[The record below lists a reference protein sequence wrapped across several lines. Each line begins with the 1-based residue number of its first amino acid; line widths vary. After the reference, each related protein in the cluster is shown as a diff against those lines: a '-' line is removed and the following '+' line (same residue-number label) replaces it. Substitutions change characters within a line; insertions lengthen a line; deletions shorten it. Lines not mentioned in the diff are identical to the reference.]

1 MINMYECFA
10 KIKISC
16 KLLQESAGPVSPLL
30 MPGKGLSKKTASQG
44 SEDKTALSFPLSELP
59 VFPVKLIQPY
69 PYTENPGLLILVPVP
84 VGGYHECAVG

>member
-16 KLLQESAGPVSPLL
+16 KLLQESADPVSPLL
-30 MPGKGLSKKTASQG
+30 KPGKGFIRKNSISG
-44 SEDKTALSFPLSELP
+44 DETALSFPLSELP